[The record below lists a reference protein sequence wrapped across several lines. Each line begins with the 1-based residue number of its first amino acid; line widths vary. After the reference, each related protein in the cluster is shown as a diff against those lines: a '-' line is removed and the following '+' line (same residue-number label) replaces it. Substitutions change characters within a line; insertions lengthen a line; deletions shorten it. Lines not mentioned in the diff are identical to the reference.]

1 MKTSPPMPV
10 VGAAAVS
17 VALLAAGAVF
27 LSSCSKDSGRRGGR
41 PPIVVAQAERRSIPY
56 DVAATGTVEPIQSA
70 AVSSNVGGLVTRV
83 SFREGDDVREGQAL
97 FQIDPRPLQAEVSR
111 LSAVLARDR
120 AQFTMAKSD
129 LDRASSLAQR
139 GVISAQELDQKR
151 TNASALAAT
160 VSADSAALSG
170 ARLELGYAT
179 VRAPIS
185 GRTGGRSVDVGDLV
199 KAADPASPLVT
210 INQIRPIRV
219 RFTVPQTELPEIRR
233 RAGNHV
239 RVDVSTG
246 SADSSWIEG
255 KLVFIDNAVDPGT
268 GTVLLKAEFTNGS
281 GELWPGEFVRVR
293 MRLYEEPNATVVPA
307 AALTEAQGG
316 TFVYVVNSDTTVDVR
331 QVQVARNWDAWAVVT
346 SGVSAGDT
354 VVVDGQLRL
363 SPGAKASIKAP
374 RPVSQQAETAEAAR
388 R

>member
-1 MKTSPPMPV
+1 MKTDPPMPV
-10 VGAAAVS
+10 VG
-17 VALLAAGAVF
+17 LAALSLAVLAGGAVL
-27 LSSCSKDSGRRGGR
+27 LSSCAKDAGRRGGR
-41 PPIVVAQAERRSIPY
+41 PPIVIAQAERRNVPY
-56 DVAATGTVEPIQSA
+56 DVPATGTVEPLQSA
-70 AVSSNVGGLVTRV
+70 AVSSNVGGLVTKV
-83 SFREGDDVREGQAL
+83 SFREGDDVRAGQVL
-97 FQIDPRPLQAEVSR
+97 FQIDSRPLQAEVRR

-120 AQFTMAKSD
+120 AQALMARSD
-129 LDRASSLAQR
+129 LDRATSLAQR

-199 KAADPASPLVT
+199 KAADPAAPLVT
-210 INQIRPIRV
+210 INQLRPIRV

-233 RAGNHV
+233 RASDHV

-255 KLVFIDNAVDPGT
+255 KLVFVDNAVDQAS
-268 GTVLLKAEFTNGS
+268 GTVLLKAEFVNAS

-293 MRLYEEPNATVVPA
+293 MRLFEEPNATVVPA
-307 AALTEAQGG
+307 VALTEAQGG
-316 TFVYVVNSDTTVDVR
+316 TFVYVVKPDTTVEVR
-331 QVQVARNWDAWAVVT
+331 PVQVARSWDTWAVLT
-346 SGVSAGDT
+346 SGVSAGET

-363 SPGAKASIKAP
+363 SPGAKATVKAP
-374 RPVSQQAETAEAAR
+374 RGPAQQAETAEAAR